1 MDFFKLIQ
9 SLDEFLFEVV
19 SWLLF
24 YPVTLW
30 RVIKSPLKIMA
41 AAECELTQ
49 AERRQ
54 FDDTIPPPLFL
65 ALTMFLIHI
74 IEVAILGKSYLATV
88 NPEMGQA
95 IGSDTN
101 LTIFRIVM
109 ISLLPLTAAIKLALA
124 HGKHLDRH
132 TIKLPFYSQCY
143 PAALFAIMLAMA
155 FGAARLDLS
164 FFNPQFLL
172 VMAVAFAWLL
182 LIEANWFSTQL
193 ERSFLQ
199 GLWQAAMLIGV
210 WVILLV
216 LILRI
221 F

>member
-54 FDDTIPPPLFL
+54 FDDTVPPPLFL
-65 ALTMFLIHI
+65 ALTMILIHI
-74 IEVAILGKSYLATV
+74 VEVAILGKSYLATV
-88 NPEMGQA
+88 NPEMGAA

-109 ISLLPLTAAIKLALA
+109 ISLLPLTAAIKLARARGL
-124 HGKHLDRH
+124 HLDRAA
-132 TIKLPFYSQCY
+132 IKVAFYSQCY
-143 PAALFAIMLAMA
+143 PAALFAIMLAAA
-155 FGAARLDLS
+155 FGAARLDLR
-164 FFNPQFLL
+164 FTNPGFLA
-172 VMAVAFAWLL
+172 VMAVAFSWLL
-182 LIEANWFSTQL
+182 LIEAHWFSTQL
-193 ERSFLQ
+193 ERTFLR
-199 GLWQAAMLIGV
+199 GLWQAVMLIGIWLV
-210 WVILLV
+210 LLV
-216 LILRI
+216 LTLL
-221 F
+221 FF